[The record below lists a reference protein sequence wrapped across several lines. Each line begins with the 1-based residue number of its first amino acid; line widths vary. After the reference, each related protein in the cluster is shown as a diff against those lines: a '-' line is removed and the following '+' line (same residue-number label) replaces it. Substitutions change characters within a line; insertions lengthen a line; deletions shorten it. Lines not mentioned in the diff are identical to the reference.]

1 MSWVVWVVGMGVLR
15 RQTNHLPSSSD
26 ARTKGSWQ
34 IRSKSTREC
43 LIRAQLVPYRP
54 QRGRAGNR
62 RAQHE
67 DADVVGG
74 GGWDRNGRERG
85 RSCQDRHAWHGH
97 AFTIKQVWRGRGRV
111 CARYGSEGDMPGAM
125 APFGVRAGVH

>member
-1 MSWVVWVVGMGVLR
+1 MCVYVYVYICVYTYVYAYANVYVYVYDIVYVYVYVWGIGGGVGGRNGRLR

-34 IRSKSTREC
+34 IRSKSTRES

-54 QRGRAGNR
+54 QRGRTGDR

-67 DADVVGG
+67 DVDVAGG
-74 GGWDRNGRERG
+74 GMERNGRETE
-85 RSCQDRHAWHGH
+85 S
-97 AFTIKQVWRGRGRV
+97 
-111 CARYGSEGDMPGAM
+111 
-125 APFGVRAGVH
+125 